1 MRRLHDPGLP
11 AITQR
16 KLDGYQTEVDDAGDY
31 LARVTEG
38 KRLFG
43 SRRSSTAFRS
53 IRTCLSLMCAGAQ
66 RCVYCEDS
74 VGDQV
79 EHIKP
84 KDLYPEEVFRWPNY
98 VYACGACNSRKNNK
112 FAVITSAGYEVVTR
126 PRGAAIEPP
135 TPGDPAF
142 INPRFENPRDL
153 ITMDL
158 LGTFLMLPKVDLEAD
173 QASRAEFTIETLDLN
188 RDFLPA
194 ARRNAFGGYCARL
207 SQYRTRRESGATE
220 LELEA
225 LRLDLLQTPHPT
237 VWEEMK
243 CQADGIPEISELFR
257 LVPEARSWQI
267 K

>member
-1 MRRLHDPGLP
+1 
-11 AITQR
+11 
-16 KLDGYQTEVDDAGDY
+16 
-31 LARVTEG
+31 
-38 KRLFG
+38 
-43 SRRSSTAFRS
+43 
-53 IRTCLSLMCAGAQ
+53 
-66 RCVYCEDS
+66 
-74 VGDQV
+74 
-79 EHIKP
+79 
-84 KDLYPEEVFRWPNY
+84 
-98 VYACGACNSRKNNK
+98 
-112 FAVITSAGYEVVTR
+112 
-126 PRGAAIEPP
+126 
-135 TPGDPAF
+135 
-142 INPRFENPRDL
+142 
-153 ITMDL
+153 
-158 LGTFLMLPKVDLEAD
+158 MLPKVDLEAD

-243 CQADGIPEISELFR
+243 CQADGIPEISELFQ